1 MLLKGKNIFV
11 VEDDPINL
19 AVISSILR
27 AMGAKVTID
36 LWGDT
41 ATHTLVKAMPID
53 ILLLDLMLPN
63 NLSGYDVFDQVRAVP
78 ELKEV
83 PIVAVTALDPGIGMN
98 KAREKGF
105 KGYITKP
112 IRANTFGQYI
122 AAILDGQEV
131 WAEMV

>member
-1 MLLKGKNIFV
+1 MILKGKNIFV
-11 VEDDPINL
+11 IEDDPINL

-27 AMGAKVTID
+27 SLGAKVTID

-41 ATHTLVKAMPID
+41 ATQTLVKAMPID
-53 ILLLDLMLPN
+53 ILLLDLMLPKG
-63 NLSGYDVFDQVRAVP
+63 LSGYDVFDQIREVP
-78 ELKEV
+78 ELNEV

-105 KGYITKP
+105 QGYITKP

-122 AAILDGQEV
+122 SAILEGKQV
-131 WAEMV
+131 WSEMV

>member
-1 MLLKGKNIFV
+1 
-11 VEDDPINL
+11 
-19 AVISSILR
+19 
-27 AMGAKVTID
+27 
-36 LWGDT
+36 
-41 ATHTLVKAMPID
+41 MPID
-53 ILLLDLMLPN
+53 VLLLDLMLPKG
-63 NLSGYDVFDQVRAVP
+63 LSGYEVFDQIRAVP
-78 ELKEV
+78 GLQDF

-122 AAILDGQEV
+122 AAILDGKEV

>member
-1 MLLKGKNIFV
+1 VSLKGKHIFV

-27 AMGAKVTID
+27 SLAATVTVD
-36 LWGDT
+36 LWGGT
-41 ATHTLVKAMPID
+41 ATKTLVKAMPID
-53 ILLLDLMLPN
+53 VLLLDLMLPN
-63 NLSGYDVFDQVRAVP
+63 NLSGYDVFDQIRAVP
-78 ELKEV
+78 ELQDF

-122 AAILDGQEV
+122 MAILEGKEV
-131 WAEMV
+131 WAELV